1 MSPTELRRR
10 IEALEAKAPA
20 EPIGDPEL
28 AAKFEA
34 MTNEELDA
42 WLEAHLAE
50 KARDPAWVA
59 EQEEHH
65 RRLESLSDAELQ
77 DRFKWL
83 CTDPKLRGPW
93 VWPT

>member
-34 MTNEELDA
+34 MSNDELDA
-42 WLEAHLAE
+42 WLESHLAE
-50 KARDPAWVA
+50 KAKDPEWVA
-59 EQEEHH
+59 EQEEFH

-77 DRFKWL
+77 DRLRWL
-83 CTDPKLRGPW
+83 CTDPKVRGEW
-93 VWPT
+93 KWP

>member
-1 MSPTELRRR
+1 MRRTDLRKR
-10 IEALEAKAPA
+10 IEALEAKAPVDS
-20 EPIGDPEL
+20 PGDPEL

-59 EQEEHH
+59 EQEEFH
-65 RRLESLSDAELQ
+65 RRLESLTDAELQ
-77 DRFKWL
+77 DRLRWL

>member
-1 MSPTELRRR
+1 MFKAMS
-10 IEALEAKAPA
+10 
-20 EPIGDPEL
+20 
-28 AAKFEA
+28 
-34 MTNEELDA
+34 NEELDQ

-50 KARDPAWVA
+50 KAKDPAWVA

-65 RRLESLSDAELQ
+65 RRLESLTDAELQ